1 MERGLN
7 LFCVRVKLLLVH
19 DGRLPD
25 LCHDGTLV
33 TYGLDD
39 IACSGFSLCANKR
52 GAFGDPAEG
61 LTKVSCTADKRDFEA
76 VFIDMVLLVRG
87 SEDLGFIDII
97 YADGL
102 EDL

>member
-1 MERGLN
+1 M
-7 LFCVRVKLLLVH
+7 
-19 DGRLPD
+19 
-25 LCHDGTLV
+25 

-39 IACSGFSLCANKR
+39 IARSGFSLCANEG

-61 LTKVSCTADKRDFEA
+61 LAEVSRTADKGDFEA

-87 SEDLGFIDII
+87 REDLGFVDII